1 MRRNGVAAMMLI
13 SLVAMAGEPENY
25 RIDRG
30 VQIPLSLMND
40 VSTKNAA
47 VGDPVYLRTTFP
59 VVSGGRMAIPPGSWV
74 TGTIT
79 EVRRAR
85 RGQHG
90 GQLQIRFDFLLLAN
104 GVRRG
109 LRGNLGAHPA
119 VGAERDK
126 AGAAKTIVLLAATGA
141 VIGPMAQLTSGNF
154 GYGGAVGGAAAGAAA
169 GAILVLA
176 GRGPEVRIVRELAR
190 RLGIHA
196 NTVSAAYRD
205 LAARG
210 WVSKRRGSGVYVRE
224 AVQAQARQNIDGFA
238 RGCIEEA
245 AAQGFTLEAL
255 QLALTKIA
263 SEGRIK
269 EWVVVHSDAALAR
282 VLAREIEEAIGC
294 KVSSG
299 DFEQAR
305 GMLRQDSGVLV
316 SPAQAAR
323 IAPELGGVAY
333 RTLGLKSMEEMLAGR
348 PRPGA
353 TALIGVVSR
362 SESILGWAG
371 TLLSALGFSPAAG
384 CAATR
389 IGAAGG
395 ED

>member
-119 VGAERDK
+119 VG
-126 AGAAKTIVLLAATGA
+126 
-141 VIGPMAQLTSGNF
+141 PMAQLTSGNF

-176 GRGPEVRIVRELAR
+176 GRGPEVRIVRGSAVVMTLTEPLTFSGSEL
-190 RLGIHA
+190 
-196 NTVSAAYRD
+196 
-205 LAARG
+205 
-210 WVSKRRGSGVYVRE
+210 
-224 AVQAQARQNIDGFA
+224 
-238 RGCIEEA
+238 
-245 AAQGFTLEAL
+245 
-255 QLALTKIA
+255 
-263 SEGRIK
+263 
-269 EWVVVHSDAALAR
+269 
-282 VLAREIEEAIGC
+282 
-294 KVSSG
+294 
-299 DFEQAR
+299 DF
-305 GMLRQDSGVLV
+305 
-316 SPAQAAR
+316 
-323 IAPELGGVAY
+323 GG
-333 RTLGLKSMEEMLAGR
+333 K
-348 PRPGA
+348 PGA
-353 TALIGVVSR
+353 
-362 SESILGWAG
+362 
-371 TLLSALGFSPAAG
+371 
-384 CAATR
+384 
-389 IGAAGG
+389 
-395 ED
+395 D